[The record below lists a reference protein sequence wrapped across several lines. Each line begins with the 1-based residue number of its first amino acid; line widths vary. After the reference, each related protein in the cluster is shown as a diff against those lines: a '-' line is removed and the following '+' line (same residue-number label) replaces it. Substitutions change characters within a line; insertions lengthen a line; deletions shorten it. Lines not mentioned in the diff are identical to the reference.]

1 MFIFWTTLICPFL
14 IISANHLRGAPL
26 RITPEDDDD
35 SLKMRG
41 GAPFKIAL
49 FADLHFGE
57 DAWTEWGPRQDLN
70 SARVM
75 SSVLDQEQPDF
86 VIYLGDVITA
96 NNVVVKNARLYWD
109 KALSPTK
116 NRGIPWSTIFGN
128 HDDAPFEWPIDWFSQ
143 SGIPQIHC
151 PDTNSSSFGGE
162 ECGFRGT
169 TRLELM
175 KNEIERN
182 SLSYSKK
189 GPKNLWPSVSNYV
202 LKLSSS
208 GDSQEAVVYM
218 YFFDSGGGSYPEI
231 ISDAQLKWFQHISK
245 EINPHS
251 RVPEIIFWHVP
262 SEAYKTVAPNFE
274 TTSKHYC
281 VGSIFSEDV
290 ASQEGEMGIMK
301 VLEERPSVKAVFVGH
316 NHGLDWCCPYTKKL
330 LWLCFARHTG
340 YGGYG
345 NWDRGARII
354 EINERPFSLK
364 SWITME
370 DGHLHSEVLL
380 SS

>member
-1 MFIFWTTLICPFL
+1 MFILWTTFICPFL
-14 IISANHLRGAPL
+14 VISANHLRGAPL
-26 RITPEDDDD
+26 RIAPEEDGN
-35 SLKMRG
+35 LKMHG

-57 DAWTEWGPRQDLN
+57 DTWTAWGPRQDLN

-75 SSVLDQEQPDF
+75 SSVLDQEQP
-86 VIYLGDVITA
+86 G
-96 NNVVVKNARLYWD
+96 
-109 KALSPTK
+109 
-116 NRGIPWSTIFGN
+116 
-128 HDDAPFEWPIDWFSQ
+128 
-143 SGIPQIHC
+143 C
-151 PDTNSSSFGGE
+151 E

-208 GDSQEAVVYM
+208 DDSQKAMIFM
-218 YFFDSGGGSYPEI
+218 YFFDSGGGSYPKV
-231 ISDAQLKWFQHISK
+231 ISDSQVKWFQRKSK
-245 EINPHS
+245 EVNPHA
-251 RVPEIIFWHVP
+251 RMPEIIFWHIP
-262 SEAYKTVAPNFE
+262 SEAYKTVAPKFE

-290 ASQEGEMGIMK
+290 AAQEGEMGIMK

-330 LWLCFARHTG
+330 LWLCFARHSG

>member
-1 MFIFWTTLICPFL
+1 MFILWTTFICPFL
-14 IISANHLRGAPL
+14 VISANHLRGAPL
-26 RITPEDDDD
+26 RIAPEEDGN
-35 SLKMRG
+35 LKMHG

-57 DAWTEWGPRQDLN
+57 DTWTAWGPRQDLN

-96 NNVVVKNARLYWD
+96 NNVVVKNASLYWD
-109 KALSPTK
+109 KALSPTR

-128 HDDAPFEWPIDWFSQ
+128 HDDAPFEWPIEWFSQ

-151 PDTNSSSFGGE
+151 PDTNSPFPGCE

-208 GDSQEAVVYM
+208 DDSQKAMIFM
-218 YFFDSGGGSYPEI
+218 YFFDSGGGSYPKV
-231 ISDAQLKWFQHISK
+231 ISDSQVKWFQRKSK
-245 EINPHS
+245 EVNPHA
-251 RVPEIIFWHVP
+251 RMPEIIFWHIP
-262 SEAYKTVAPNFE
+262 SEAYKTVAPKFE

-290 ASQEGEMGIMK
+290 AAQEGEMGIMK

-330 LWLCFARHTG
+330 LWLCFARHSG